1 MRKSYFPSSASLSGK
16 SGGALV
22 RRRALLGTV
31 VLIALVALAGLLAYV
46 TRDSRSDSNI
56 PSSRATSSGAARSTT
71 ASPPSAP
78 AARHP
83 ESTPGPPDTH
93 DPIAFAK
100 AAAVA
105 LWSYDTRGYSQPELV
120 AAFHRWLT
128 TEGQFVDADSVER
141 LVPSPVMWGRMADS
155 GQFATATAGEAHFPE
170 SFTRALQADPG
181 AIAQAYVYAVTVTGR
196 QTISWNGAPEGGA
209 EDRSAT
215 LAVQCRP
222 DRPCALVGVMPSVA
236 P

>member
-1 MRKSYFPSSASLSGK
+1 MQKRYPSSAFRSGM

-22 RRRALLGTV
+22 RRRALLGTAVLV
-31 VLIALVALAGLLAYV
+31 VLVVLAGVFSYL
-46 TRDSRSDSNI
+46 TRDSRSPSPN
-56 PSSRATSSGAARSTT
+56 PSSVQPSS
-71 ASPPSAP
+71 PSA
-78 AARHP
+78 AASVP
-83 ESTPGPPDTH
+83 VTPSTAPGGGSAALPGPPDTR
-93 DPIAFAK
+93 DPIAFGK

-105 LWSYDTRGYSQPELV
+105 LWSYDTRAYSQPELV
-120 AAFHRWLT
+120 AALHRWLT
-128 TEGQFVDADSVER
+128 TEGQYVDAESVER
-141 LVPSPVMWGRMADS
+141 QVPSPLLWGRMADS
-155 GQFATATAGEAHFPE
+155 GQFATATAAEAHFPE

-181 AIAQAYVYAVTVTGR
+181 AITQAYVYAVTVSGK
-196 QTISWNGAPEGGA
+196 QSISWNGAPQGGA

>member
-1 MRKSYFPSSASLSGK
+1 MQKRSPSSASRSGK

-31 VLIALVALAGLLAYV
+31 VLVALVALAGLFSYL
-46 TRDSRSDSNI
+46 TRDNREPSNH
-56 PSSRATSSGAARSTT
+56 SSAQPTSPATTFAP
-71 ASPPSAP
+71 ASPSALPSGRS
-78 AARHP
+78 AALP
-83 ESTPGPPDTH
+83 SPPDTR
-93 DPIAFAK
+93 DPIAFGK
-100 AAAVA
+100 SAAVA
-105 LWSYDTRGYSQPELV
+105 LWSYDTRAYSQPELV
-120 AAFHRWLT
+120 AALHRWLT
-128 TEGQFVDADSVER
+128 TEGQYIDADSVER
-141 LVPSPVMWGRMADS
+141 QVPSPMLWGRMADS
-155 GQFATATAGEAHFPE
+155 GQFATATAAEAHFPD

-181 AIAQAYVYAVTVTGR
+181 AITQAYVYAVTVSGK
-196 QTISWNGAPEGGA
+196 QSIAWNGSPQGGA